1 VNDEDLTPGPLAGVR
16 VLDLSTWSPVRFG
29 TTVLADLGADV
40 VQIDRPTSAFRES
53 IPLLT
58 STEHPRWLWHSR
70 NKRSLGLD
78 LRKPG
83 ARAVLLRLVEDA
95 DVVIEGF
102 AVGVAAR
109 LGLDYASLT
118 KVKPDLI
125 YASVTGFGQT
135 GPNAAISG
143 HEMNYQ
149 ALSGVTAA
157 MAAARGGTPAILPFP
172 LSDSVASLYAVIG
185 VLAAVHR
192 RTNTGQGACLDIS
205 IQDSVFSLFGYP
217 AQYFWQQGIK
227 PEEIEELGASP
238 TSAPYATSDGKAVV
252 LGAVEPWVWERFCVH
267 VQRPD
272 LVQAVTDPAER
283 ERVRSE
289 LAKIFIGRSR
299 AEWLEASAEQDLALS
314 AVLTLQDLLTDPHLE
329 HRGMIP
335 EVEHP
340 TLGPVK
346 QVATPINLDGSVPAA
361 RWFEVPGAHTADLL
375 LEAGFDAAMRD
386 ELFAAGAVFSADHP
400 DPPGVEGGERREPG
414 SAFGRSEG

>member
-1 VNDEDLTPGPLAGVR
+1 VSDEATQSGPLAGVR

-40 VQIDRPTSAFRES
+40 VQIDRPASAFRQE

-78 LRKPG
+78 LRKSG
-83 ARAVLLRLVEDA
+83 AREVLLRLVENA

-102 AVGVAAR
+102 AVGVAAK
-109 LGLDYASLT
+109 LGLDYASLV
-118 KVKPDLI
+118 KIKPDLI

-135 GPNAAISG
+135 GPNAAVFG

-185 VLAAVHR
+185 VLSALHR
-192 RTNTGQGACLDIS
+192 RSLTGQGACLDIS

-217 AQYFWQQGIK
+217 AQYWWQQGVK

-238 TSAPYATSDGKAVV
+238 TSAPYTTSDDKAVV
-252 LGAVEPWVWERFCVH
+252 LGAVEPWVWERFCAH
-267 VQRPD
+267 VRRPD
-272 LVQAVTDPAER
+272 LLDAVRDPAER
-283 ERVRSE
+283 DHVRRE
-289 LAKIFIGRSR
+289 LATIFAGRSR
-299 AEWLEASAEQDLALS
+299 DEWLTASAEHDLALT
-314 AVLTLQDLLTDPHLE
+314 AVLTLQDLLADPHLD
-329 HRGMIP
+329 HRGMIA
-335 EVEHP
+335 EVAHP
-340 TLGPVK
+340 TLGTVK
-346 QVATPINLDGSVPAA
+346 QVATPINLDGRVPAV
-361 RWFEVPGAHTADLL
+361 RWFEVPGAHTSELL
-375 LEAGFDAAMRD
+375 RRAGFDEVAQR
-386 ELFAAGAVFSADHP
+386 ELFAAGAVFSAD
-400 DPPGVEGGERREPG
+400 DPSTSGEVAG
-414 SAFGRSEG
+414 A

>member
-1 VNDEDLTPGPLAGVR
+1 MSDGPLAGVR

-40 VQIDRPTSAFRES
+40 VQIDRPASAFRED

-83 ARAVLLRLVEDA
+83 AREVLLRLVEDA
-95 DVVIEGF
+95 DILVEGF
-102 AVGVAAR
+102 AVGVASK

-118 KVKPDLI
+118 KINPDLI

-135 GPNAAISG
+135 GPNAAILG

-185 VLAAVHR
+185 VLAALQR
-192 RTNTGQGACLDIS
+192 RASTGEGGCIDIS
-205 IQDSVFSLFGYP
+205 IQDSVFSLMGYP
-217 AQYFWQQGIK
+217 AQYLWQLGIK

-238 TSAPYATSDGKAVV
+238 TSAPYATSDGKAIV
-252 LGAVEPWVWERFCVH
+252 LGAVEPWVWERFCTH
-267 VQRPD
+267 VSRPD
-272 LVQAVTDPAER
+272 LLDLLHDR
-283 ERVRSE
+283 EARDLLRSE
-289 LAKIFIGRSR
+289 LALIFARRSR
-299 AEWLEASAEQDLALS
+299 EEWLKVSAEHDLALS
-314 AVLTLQDLLTDPHLE
+314 AVLTLQDLLVDPHLE
-329 HRGMIP
+329 HRGMIA

-340 TLGPVK
+340 TLGTVK
-346 QVATPINLDGSVPAA
+346 QVATPINLNGSLPEA

-375 LEAGFDAAMRD
+375 RELGFDAESQG
-386 ELFAAGAVFSADHP
+386 ELFAAGAVFAADHP
-400 DPPGVEGGERREPG
+400 GAVGGVGEL
-414 SAFGRSEG
+414 